1 MHWKRDSTSSSSS
14 FYGDDGDDDRSP
26 AKQEEEEEEE
36 EEEEDDDDVSR
47 FSGTTRP
54 RATRKK
60 GKQSTAQHSAAQ
72 RSGWGF

>member
-36 EEEEDDDDVSR
+36 EDDDDVSR

-60 GKQSTAQHSAAQ
+60 GKQSTAQHNAAQ